1 MKASPYDNT
10 SSRSIRQKTCIDNW
24 VKNKCRGTAVLPTG
38 FGKTNVGLIAIERF
52 LNKNPNKKV
61 LVVVPNDP
69 IKLQW
74 EGELSNRNLNAE
86 VQTMYVTSHM
96 TFVCDLLIID
106 EVHKIAAPTLY
117 STFENVTYKIILGL
131 TATFERLDGRDM
143 LLSKHAPVIDEVTVA
158 EAIEN
163 NWLNDYR
170 EYLVLIEP
178 DDIEEYN
185 KINKEFLEHFS
196 YFDYNFNTAMKMATD
211 WKARANLARQKCS
224 GDNFK
229 DINKQILI
237 HAMGFSR
244 TLQARKK
251 YINNH
256 PKKIELTN
264 LILENRQDKKRIT
277 FSATI
282 AMAEK
287 IKYGKVYSGK
297 DSTKKGRTT
306 LYEFINQDRGVVN
319 SIAKLNEGFNDP
331 SLSVAIIL
339 GMNSSKTVK
348 KQRLGR
354 LLRHQ
359 DGKIVEV
366 FNLVLKGTVEEQ
378 WFYNSVGS
386 DKYLTIDE
394 DNLNF
399 VLNGKLPSIKKN
411 KETKMLFRF

>member
-1 MKASPYDNT
+1 MTVSQYDDT
-10 SSRSIRQKTCIDNW
+10 STRSIRQKTCVDNW
-24 VKNKCRGTAVLPTG
+24 VKNKCIGTVVAATG
-38 FGKTNVGLIAIERF
+38 FGKTNIGLMAIKRF
-52 LNKNPNKKV
+52 LAKNPTKKV
-61 LVVVPNDP
+61 LIVVPSDP
-69 IKLQW
+69 IKIQW
-74 EGELSNRNLNAE
+74 EEKLNELNLKAE
-86 VQTMYVTSHM
+86 VKTMYITSHIES
-96 TFVCDLLIID
+96 TCDLLIID

-117 STFENVTYKIILGL
+117 STFENIKYKIILGL
-131 TATFERLDGRDM
+131 TATFERLDGRDR
-143 LLSKHAPVIDEVTVA
+143 LLSKHAPVIDEVTVS
-158 EAIEN
+158 ESIEN

-178 DDIEEYN
+178 DDIEDYN
-185 KINKEFLEHFS
+185 KINREFIEHFS
-196 YFDYNFNTAMKMATD
+196 FFDYNFGLAMKMATD
-211 WKARANLARQKCS
+211 WKARANLAKQRCS

-229 DINKQILI
+229 DVNKQILI

-264 LILENRQDKKRIT
+264 LILENRQDKKCIT

-297 DSTKKGRTT
+297 ISTKKGRTT
-306 LYEFINQDRGVVN
+306 LEEFINQDKGVVN
-319 SIAKLNEGFNDP
+319 SIAKLNEGFDDP

-354 LLRHQ
+354 VLRHQ
-359 DGKIVEV
+359 EGKVVEI

-378 WFYNSVGS
+378 WFSNSVGS
-386 DKYLTIDE
+386 DKYVTVDE
-394 DNLNF
+394 NNLH
-399 VLNGKLPSIKKN
+399 LILEGKLPTVKKN
-411 KETKMLFRF
+411 RETKMLFRF